1 MAASIQERLQEFYR
15 RLGEQPA
22 SSTPGEAWQRVVETL
37 IQVEDELSG
46 IPRSNPPPP
55 PETDDGRMYS
65 PLADHVTHL
74 ADGGI
79 IAITR
84 KHTVEIGSGGSITIT
99 NRKTKIVE
107 FSQAEKQVLS

>member
-1 MAASIQERLQEFYR
+1 MAASIQERLNELYR

-22 SSTPGEAWQRVVETL
+22 SSTPSEAWQRVVETL
-37 IQVEDELSG
+37 TQVEDELSG
-46 IPRSNPPPP
+46 IPRREPPPP
-55 PETDDGRMYS
+55 PETDDGRMYP
-65 PLADHVTHL
+65 PLADHVTHH

-84 KHTVEIGSGGSITIT
+84 KHMVEIGRRGSITII
-99 NRKTKIVE
+99 NRKTKTVE